1 MLGLVSLHFQCDIL
15 APITVLLCKGQLLIA
30 GLRLTGGPQVAD
42 LLVAEVVD
50 GHAAVLLCAM
60 QLLAA
65 GLCVTASAS
74 VSVVVPIRGG
84 SIPQNKES

>member
-42 LLVAEVVD
+42 LLVSEVVD
-50 GHAAVLLCAM
+50 GHAVAAVLLCAT

-65 GLCVTASAS
+65 GLRVA
-74 VSVVVPIRGG
+74 GG
-84 SIPQNKES
+84 SGWFFSRWPSR